1 MKDRTPASFF
11 YFSACCLLCG
21 GCGRAPAIDVIGSF
35 FPVWMVCLTVSV
47 VVAALLRVYLLR
59 RQLEP
64 AVEPVALFYPAVVL
78 LLSCLMW
85 LVFYR

>member
-1 MKDRTPASFF
+1 MKDRTTALF
-11 YFSACCLLCG
+11 YFSACCLLCA

-35 FPVWMVCLTVSV
+35 FPVWMVCLTVAVILTS
-47 VVAALLRVYLLR
+47 LLRVYLLR

-64 AVEPVALFYPAVVL
+64 AVEPVALFYPSVVL
-78 LLSCLMW
+78 LLSCLIW

>member
-1 MKDRTPASFF
+1 MKDRTPALFF
-11 YFSACCLLCG
+11 YLSACLLCA

-35 FPVWMVCLTVSV
+35 FPVWVVCLTVSV

>member
-1 MKDRTPASFF
+1 MKDRTSASFF
-11 YFSACCLLCG
+11 FFFACLLCA

-78 LLSCLMW
+78 LISCLMW

>member
-1 MKDRTPASFF
+1 MKHRTTASLF
-11 YFSACCLLCG
+11 YFSACCLLCA

-47 VVAALLRVYLLR
+47 ILTSLLRVYLLR

-64 AVEPVALFYPAVVL
+64 AVEPVALFYPSVVL
-78 LLSCLMW
+78 LLSCLIW